1 MKPINIKKFLF
12 EMIPNFIENIVTKNL
27 TCNQR
32 NHESEYNIIIDKNNM
47 QIYILYIIIR
57 YIILL

>member
-27 TCNQR
+27 TCN
-32 NHESEYNIIIDKNNM
+32 
-47 QIYILYIIIR
+47 
-57 YIILL
+57 